1 MDTSVNR
8 YIAQALAKLR
18 NLVTSREADADFER
32 EIRTHLAF
40 LEDEFL
46 WPGMA
51 PAEARRAAQ
60 LACGNLEL
68 TRQSHRDGRAF
79 LWLTQASQDVRH
91 ALRSMRRSKGFTVAA
106 VLTLALGVGANT
118 AVFSLID
125 TVLLKPL
132 NYPDPDRIVQFFLS
146 SSGGSI
152 QGASIPDLRFW
163 RDRASSVQEISAFD
177 FGQSEMGLTS
187 GVPEQV
193 HGIHVTSNYF
203 RLFGAPLALGRAF
216 NEDEDSAQGANVV
229 VLSYGLWKRRF
240 GGDEQIIG
248 KEISL
253 DKEWYTVIGVTGESF
268 HSEPEAQLWIAFH
281 FNLNSVDQFH
291 SFGVTA
297 RLKPGVTLAQ
307 ANAQLNT
314 ASEAARRDSSL
325 PDPDYQFQLRTF
337 RDAMVRYVRPSLLLL
352 QGAVILVFL
361 IACANLANLLLI
373 QMTVRRREFAIRGA
387 IGAGRGRILRQLTV
401 ESLLLCLMG
410 CMVGVAF
417 GLFGVRVLLIASPNS
432 LPYIGRSNLAF
443 GLDWRLLGFAAG
455 LASLTA
461 LVFGLLPALAVC
473 RKGFENVLRETGVR
487 QGTGARSKRVQSV
500 VVVSE
505 VALSLVLLIG
515 ATLLIRTF
523 ISLSRVNPG
532 FDSHHLVLMTMPL
545 HGLHTGTAAGVASMV
560 RDARRDLATVPGVES
575 SAATFSAPYAS
586 RMGLPFSSVSSNSAV
601 SGDGEWMAVSPGY
614 FGVLKVP
621 ILSGRDISSNDT
633 AGAPAVVLINETMA
647 KRYWASQNAV
657 GQQILIGKGL
667 GPKFEDRPRQIIGIV
682 GDTRDDD
689 LSQAPEPT
697 MIIPDAQEPGQMVE
711 LETQFGPMWWLI
723 RTRLETQQ
731 LVSAVSEKLSR
742 ASGGLPVG
750 SVRTMEDALS
760 TSIAK
765 QRFDML
771 LLSIFAVIALLL
783 AAVGIYGVMAYS
795 VTQRTQ
801 EIGVRMALGADRT
814 NVRNMVLREGLVRGL
829 AGIVCGMCAA
839 FFLVRLLA
847 NMLYGVSMRDPAI
860 FFAVPA
866 FVVLLTTLAAWIPAR
881 RAARLDPVQALRFE

>member
-46 WPGMA
+46 RQGMA

>member
-1 MDTSVNR
+1 VNR
-8 YIAQALAKLR
+8 HIAQALAKLR

-46 WPGMA
+46 RQGMA

-68 TRQSHRDGRAF
+68 MRQSHRDGRAF
-79 LWLTQASQDVRH
+79 LWLTQAAQDIRH
-91 ALRSMRRSKGFTVAA
+91 AFRSMRRSKGFTAAA

-146 SSGGSI
+146 SSGGSA

-163 RDRASSVQEISAFD
+163 QDRVSSVQEISAFD

-187 GVPEQV
+187 GMPEQV

-203 RLFGAPLALGRAF
+203 RLFGAPLVLGRAF
-216 NEDEDSAQGANVV
+216 NEDEDSAQAANVV

-253 DKEWYTVIGVTGESF
+253 DKESYTVIGVTGESF

-281 FNLNSVDQFH
+281 FDLNSVDQFH
-291 SFGVTA
+291 SFGVAA

-307 ANAQLNT
+307 ANAQLNA
-314 ASEAARRDSSL
+314 ASEAARRDSRL
-325 PDPDYQFQLRTF
+325 PDPDYQFQLRRF
-337 RDAMVRYVRPSLLLL
+337 SDAMVRYVRPSLLLL

-387 IGAGRGRILRQLTV
+387 VGAGRGRILRQLTV
-401 ESLLLCLMG
+401 ESLLLCLLG

-417 GLFGVRVLLIASPNS
+417 GLFGVRALLIASSIS
-432 LPYIGRSNLAF
+432 LPYIGRPGLAF

-461 LVFGLLPALAVC
+461 LVFGLLPALVVC
-473 RKGFENVLRETGVR
+473 RKGFENVLRDGGAR
-487 QGTGARSKRVQSV
+487 QGTGARSKRAQSV
-500 VVVSE
+500 VVVCE
-505 VALSLVLLIG
+505 IALSLVLLIG

-532 FDSHHLVLMTMPL
+532 FDSRHVVLMTMPL
-545 HGLHTGTAAGVASMV
+545 HGPHTDTAAGVASMV
-560 RDARRDLATVPGVES
+560 RDARRELAAVPGVENL
-575 SAATFSAPYAS
+575 AATFSAPYAS
-586 RMGLPFSSVSSNSAV
+586 RMGLPFSTVSSNSTV

-621 ILSGRDISSNDT
+621 ILRGRDINSNDT
-633 AGAPAVVLINETMA
+633 AGAPAVVLINKAMA
-647 KRYWASQNAV
+647 KRFWAAQNPV
-657 GQQILIGKGL
+657 GQEILIGKDL
-667 GPKFEDRPRQIIGIV
+667 GPKFKDRPRQIVGIV

-689 LSQAPEPT
+689 LSHASEPT
-697 MIIPDAQEPGQMVE
+697 MIIPDAQEPDQMVE
-711 LETQFGPMWWLI
+711 LEAQFGPMWWLI
-723 RTRLETQQ
+723 RTRLEPQQ
-731 LVSAVSEKLSR
+731 LVSAVAEKLR
-742 ASGGLPVG
+742 QASGGRPVG
-750 SVRTMEDALS
+750 SIRTMEEALS
-760 TSIAK
+760 GSIAK

-771 LLSIFAVIALLL
+771 LLSVFAFIALLL

-814 NVRNMVLREGLVRGL
+814 SVRNMVLREGLVRGL
-829 AGIVCGMCAA
+829 AGMLCGMCAS

-860 FFAVPA
+860 FLAVPA
-866 FVVLLTTLAAWIPAR
+866 FLVLLTTLAAWIPAR